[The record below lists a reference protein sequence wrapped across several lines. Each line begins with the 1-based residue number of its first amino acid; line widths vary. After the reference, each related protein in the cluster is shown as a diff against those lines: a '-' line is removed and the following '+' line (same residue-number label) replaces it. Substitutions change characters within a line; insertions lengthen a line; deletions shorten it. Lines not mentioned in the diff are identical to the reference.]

1 MSFSADLQWAGTLYL
16 NWDLK
21 ELYTSDTTLSQMIDW
36 TPPSNELW
44 GKIRSDPPPPWKS
57 WKKLLSV
64 RILHGPVRNLHGPVR
79 HLHGPVRN
87 LYGPGPCRW
96 RRGPYKFSP
105 KNHFLSNYE
114 NKSMGSIFRT
124 NLFEYRHH
132 VMLIHGTPL
141 PGFLR
146 KKIFIKGFVR
156 KILTINKCPIYPC
169 KVVNRSPPPPPG
181 KIPPPTPLWYTRR

>member
-1 MSFSADLQWAGTLYL
+1 
-16 NWDLK
+16 
-21 ELYTSDTTLSQMIDW
+21 MIDW
-36 TPPSNELW
+36 NPPRNELW
-44 GKIRSDPPPPWKS
+44 GKIRSDPPPLWKS
-57 WKKLLSV
+57 YKKFLSV
-64 RILHGPVRNLHGPVR
+64 RILHGPVRNLHVPVR

-146 KKIFIKGFVR
+146 KKIYIKGCVR
-156 KILTINKCPIYPC
+156 KILTIFKCPIYPC
-169 KVVNRSPPPPPG
+169 KVVNRSPPLDKSHPPPHCG
-181 KIPPPTPLWYTRR
+181 THRGSSKPVLTLDSLLMTGREGGGDQLKQGVLCE